1 MTVDWETSVWSQP
14 GEIDIGEPHDISP
27 DAVNLCL
34 GRLLATKPFQ
44 ASDQMSAFMA
54 YVVGKTLAGEADE
67 IKSYTVAV
75 DGLGK
80 PTSFDPQADPT
91 VRVLAGRVRRALKVY
106 YLESGAS
113 DEVRITLIPGSYV
126 PEFVPVPSP
135 DGIDAGASGTN
146 GAAAQEP
153 VQSQASVDKK
163 SGSHEDSRTNSGMDP
178 PLVSPARNN
187 PLRFGVIGLVLAVF
201 ALAGFALGLNWSNPS
216 QEIGSARNAAQSL
229 SPKLGVSILYSGHGP
244 DWFSVSELSASLAV
258 VLSRF
263 DDLEL
268 LGVTEAPQPVD
279 LATAPGDYHLVVN
292 AEQRGKAMRFFG
304 RLVRMRDQAT
314 IWSREQLLFE
324 PGEMENRSVPDLLG
338 AELASVASPYGI
350 IPADLARRDDL
361 PDNLHCLARAYQYF
375 AARSAPG
382 HAAAFNCA
390 RDLVDGGSKS
400 PLVNALLTF
409 LVLDIHRYGYPG
421 LDDPLPAAHRYA
433 LQAIKMSPGSARA
446 QQAIFAYYKVAGD
459 HANAQVSGARAVT
472 LNPYDIDI
480 LGDYGAYLVSRGE
493 FEKALPIM
501 LKAEK
506 LALTTP
512 EWFNA
517 YLYLNARYVDR
528 PEIRSR
534 AIGRLR
540 DHTST
545 MALVALAIDAKV
557 SGDDE
562 QAAEII
568 EALLATESGF
578 ETNPGERLRRR
589 GFSDGAAELVTAD
602 LREAGLRMQSATPA
616 Q

>member
-1 MTVDWETSVWSQP
+1 MNARPLFWSLP
-14 GEIDIGEPHDISP
+14 GEIDIGDPQDISP
-27 DAVNLCL
+27 DSVSLCL
-34 GRLLATKPFQ
+34 GRILATKPFQ
-44 ASDQMSAFMA
+44 ASDQMSAFMTF
-54 YVVGKTLAGEADE
+54 VVGKTLAGEADE

-113 DEVRITLIPGSYV
+113 DEVRIKLKPGSYV
-126 PEFVPVPSP
+126 PEFVPVPGP
-135 DGIDAGASGTN
+135 DGADTGTPGTN
-146 GAAAQEP
+146 NADAQGLAQRKARVGKRSINPPESP
-153 VQSQASVDKK
+153 
-163 SGSHEDSRTNSGMDP
+163 TNSGTDT
-178 PLVSPARNN
+178 SSGGFTYGN
-187 PLRFGVIGLVLAVF
+187 PLSLGVIGLVLAVF
-201 ALAGFALGLNWSNPS
+201 ALAGFALGLNWSTPPP
-216 QEIGSARNAAQSL
+216 EIGSSKNTTQNL
-229 SPKLGVSILYSGHGP
+229 LPKLGVSVLYSGHGP

-268 LGVTEAPQPVD
+268 MGVTEAPQPVD

-292 AEQRGKAMRFFG
+292 AEQRGEAMRFFG
-304 RLVRMRDQAT
+304 RLVRIRDQAT
-314 IWSREQLLFE
+314 IWSREQLLSA

-382 HAAAFNCA
+382 HAAAFTCA
-390 RDLVDGGSKS
+390 RDLVDAGSKS

-409 LVLDIHRYGYPG
+409 LVLDIHRYEYPG

-433 LQAIKMSPGSARA
+433 LQAIKISPGSARA

-506 LALTTP
+506 LALATP

-517 YLYLNARYVDR
+517 YLYLNAHYVDR
-528 PEIRSR
+528 PDIRSR

-545 MALVALAIDAKV
+545 MALVALAIDAKI
-557 SGDDE
+557 SGDNE
-562 QAAEII
+562 RAAKII
-568 EALLATESGF
+568 EVLLATESGF
-578 ETNPGERLRRR
+578 ETDPVERLRRR
-589 GFSDGAAELVTAD
+589 GFSEGATELVMAD
-602 LREAGLRMQSATPA
+602 LRDAGLRMQSAPPR

>member
-1 MTVDWETSVWSQP
+1 LNARLPFWSQP
-14 GEIDIGEPHDISP
+14 GEIDIGDPHDISP

-113 DEVRITLIPGSYV
+113 DEVRIKLKPGSYV
-126 PEFVPVPSP
+126 PEFVPVPNP
-135 DGIDAGASGTN
+135 DGINGGPPDTGDRDA
-146 GAAAQEP
+146 QDQ
-153 VQSQASVDKK
+153 VQSQAQVIEQSGNPVDSPMS
-163 SGSHEDSRTNSGMDP
+163 SGADP
-178 PLVSPARNN
+178 PSERFDRNG
-187 PLRFGVIGLVLAVF
+187 PQRFAMIGLVLAVV
-201 ALAGFALGLNWSNPS
+201 ALAGFALGLNWSSPPP
-216 QEIGSARNAAQSL
+216 EIDSSGKAAQSPL
-229 SPKLGVSILYSGHGP
+229 PKLSVSILFSGHGP

-263 DDLEL
+263 DELEL
-268 LGVTEAPQPVD
+268 LGITEAPQPAD
-279 LATAPGDYHLVVN
+279 LAKVSGDYHLVVN
-292 AEQRGKAMRFFG
+292 AEQRGEAMRFFG
-304 RLVRMRDQAT
+304 RLVRVRDQAT
-314 IWSREQLLFE
+314 IWSREQLLSA

-338 AELASVASPYGI
+338 AELASVASPYGV

-382 HAAAFNCA
+382 HAAAFGCT
-390 RDLVDGGSKS
+390 RDLVDAGSKS
-400 PLVNALLTF
+400 SLVNALLTF

-433 LQAIKMSPGSARA
+433 LQAITISPGSARA

-459 HANAQVSGARAVT
+459 HANARVSGARAVT

-545 MALVALAIDAKV
+545 MALVALAIDAKS
-557 SGDDE
+557 SGDNE

-568 EALLATESGF
+568 ETLLATESGF

-589 GFSDGAAELVTAD
+589 GFSDGAAELVMAD
-602 LREAGLRMQSATPA
+602 LHEAGLRMQSAPPE